1 MESPLGSDLARLVRV
16 WRALI
21 DHRLKPL
28 ELTQTHWVT
37 LHNIH
42 QLPPEQSQIQLAK
55 AIGIEQPSLVRTLDQ
70 LEEKGLISRQTCA
83 SDRRAKRIKLTEK
96 AEPLINEMEEV
107 IGKTRDEILSG
118 VSKQEVE
125 TLLHLIRKLEQNILD
140 LGLKINS
147 LRPGLIRAFFTLL
160 PMPDDHLI
168 TSVILCFIHGFVRA
182 LNARF
187 RCHAIVVGGIHPML
201 MVIRSGKWL
210 SPALTAGRIRSA
222 IACASFHRC

>member
-147 LRPGLIRAFFTLL
+147 LRPGLIRAFFSPSLL
-160 PMPDDHLI
+160 MPDDHRLRPLFFA
-168 TSVILCFIHGFVRA
+168 SYMA
-182 LNARF
+182 SSAR
-187 RCHAIVVGGIHPML
+187 
-201 MVIRSGKWL
+201 
-210 SPALTAGRIRSA
+210 
-222 IACASFHRC
+222 

>member
-1 MESPLGSDLARLVRV
+1 MESPLGSDLARLVRI

-42 QLPPEQSQIQLAK
+42 QLPPDQSQIQLAK

-96 AEPLINEMEEV
+96 AEPLISEMEAV
-107 IGKTRDEILSG
+107 INKTRAEILHGISAEELE
-118 VSKQEVE
+118 QLI
-125 TLLHLIRKLEQNILD
+125 TLIAKLEHNIIELQAN
-140 LGLKINS
+140 GLSIGIS
-147 LRPGLIRAFFTLL
+147 SSSSRPHANLFSAEKRS
-160 PMPDDHLI
+160 PDCHCWPVRHVGPERNECCLV
-168 TSVILCFIHGFVRA
+168 SV
-182 LNARF
+182 
-187 RCHAIVVGGIHPML
+187 P
-201 MVIRSGKWL
+201 
-210 SPALTAGRIRSA
+210 P
-222 IACASFHRC
+222 

>member
-55 AIGIEQPSLVRTLDQ
+55 AIGIEQPSLVRTLADELTYCLHIMVRYE
-70 LEEKGLISRQTCA
+70 LE
-83 SDRRAKRIKLTEK
+83 KRLFDGSLDVHELTEK

-140 LGLKINS
+140 LQAK
-147 LRPGLIRAFFTLL
+147 
-160 PMPDDHLI
+160 D
-168 TSVILCFIHGFVRA
+168 
-182 LNARF
+182 
-187 RCHAIVVGGIHPML
+187 
-201 MVIRSGKWL
+201 
-210 SPALTAGRIRSA
+210 
-222 IACASFHRC
+222 

>member
-1 MESPLGSDLARLVRV
+1 MESPLGSDLARLVRI

-42 QLPPEQSQIQLAK
+42 QLPPDQSQIQLAK

-96 AEPLINEMEEV
+96 AEPLISEMEAV
-107 IGKTRDEILSG
+107 INKTRAEILHGISA
-118 VSKQEVE
+118 EE
-125 TLLHLIRKLEQNILD
+125 TGATDYAHRKNLSI
-140 LGLKINS
+140 IS
-147 LRPGLIRAFFTLL
+147 LSYRPKGE
-160 PMPDDHLI
+160 MK
-168 TSVILCFIHGFVRA
+168 G
-182 LNARF
+182 
-187 RCHAIVVGGIHPML
+187 
-201 MVIRSGKWL
+201 
-210 SPALTAGRIRSA
+210 
-222 IACASFHRC
+222 ACGQ